1 MDLEN
6 CKKIIINY
14 RKYHNIGLFGENNV
28 LVKKFNLLRVE
39 LVFYVRK
46 RACLQLR
53 NVYNVLVS

>member
-14 RKYHNIGLFGENNV
+14 WKYHNIGLFGENNV

-39 LVFYVRK
+39 CVHMSVNV
-46 RACLQLR
+46 RAC
-53 NVYNVLVS
+53 N

>member
-14 RKYHNIGLFGENNV
+14 WKYRIGLLGENSV

>member
-14 RKYHNIGLFGENNV
+14 WKYRIGLLGENNV